1 MVTVDVV
8 HISETD
14 TFCLLSRANICPR
27 ALVHSDALYCSA
39 SVHVV
44 VQSSVVV
51 NYESSSHC
59 SVTLSFTLPLL
70 SWNGSVHGHL

>member
-1 MVTVDVV
+1 MVIVDVV

-14 TFCLLSRANICPR
+14 KFFLLRRANICPR
-27 ALVHSDALYCSA
+27 ALVLYCSA
-39 SVHVV
+39 SASVV
-44 VQSSVVV
+44 TQSSALV

-70 SWNGSVHGHL
+70 SWNGIVHGHL